1 MKEKKRITRS
11 GCPVN
16 CIVEFFGDKW
26 SLLIVRELMG
36 KHVRTF
42 SQLMTMNERISTGTL
57 STRIC
62 KLQELGIIDRQS
74 SLDDKRSADYSLTQ
88 KGKDLEP
95 MMVEMVLWAAD
106 HEMPELP
113 KNVVDNLRQTRM
125 FDPNR
130 SSCD

>member
-1 MKEKKRITRS
+1 MTEQKRITRS

-42 SQLMTMNERISTGTL
+42 SQLMSMKERISTGTL
-57 STRIC
+57 ATRIC

-74 SLDDKRSADYSLTQ
+74 SPDDKRSADYSLTQ

-113 KNVVDNLRQTRM
+113 KNVIDNLRQTRM
-125 FDPNR
+125 FDPR
-130 SSCD
+130 YDCD